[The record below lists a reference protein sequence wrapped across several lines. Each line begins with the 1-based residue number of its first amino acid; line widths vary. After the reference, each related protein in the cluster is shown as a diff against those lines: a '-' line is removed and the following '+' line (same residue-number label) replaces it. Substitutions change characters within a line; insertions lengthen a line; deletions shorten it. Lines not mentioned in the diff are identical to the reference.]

1 MFVTVIVTIGISY
14 FALIVEGLIMN
25 LPLFLSFSL
34 LIQRLLVYWCLVEF
48 VIFEETL
55 QWTKKLTKHLCYH
68 MPITMGSGIPQKTH
82 PSSDLMLM
90 LCVHYE
96 A

>member
-68 MPITMGSGIPQKTH
+68 IPMTMVSPRKAH
-82 PSSDLMLM
+82 PSSDLMLI
-90 LCVHYE
+90 LYIHSE